1 MTMNKNCVRSRYLAL
16 MLCLTVVSAPLC
28 AQQKIILDTDLSHY
42 SDDHEALV
50 MLANLHEAGQIEL
63 LGVTLVAGNDW
74 LAQLEVDALKA
85 LERLGLAAEI
95 PVFLGAQQPLLHSQ
109 EKFQKHDRALY
120 GAIYAG
126 AWDRDQQVQ
135 PPPDGL
141 AEQARAQS
149 AHAVDFII
157 EAVRNNP
164 GEITIAAIGPL
175 TNLAL
180 AVRKAPDIVA
190 GIKKIIYM
198 GGAFFIW
205 GNVTTAAEFN
215 WWFDAE
221 AAQIVLGEPIPHVII
236 PLDATD
242 RILFDKSLYERFTG
256 AQYADHFMVTQFL
269 TPKFGEKMKENPGF
283 QLPVWDALVA
293 AYIAQPQLVRESE
306 EYWVSIDVAHGPG
319 YGRSLAAPVAT
330 EVSFMTAFRPFSAQA
345 AEVILSLDE
354 EKFWQVY
361 ERLLFA
367 E

>member
-1 MTMNKNCVRSRYLAL
+1 MNKIFTRGRYLAL
-16 MLCLTVVSAPLC
+16 MLYLVAAPAG

-50 MLANLHEAGQIEL
+50 MLANLHKAGQIEL

-85 LERLGLAAEI
+85 LERLGLATEI
-95 PVFLGAQQPLLHSQ
+95 PVFPGAQQPLLHSQ
-109 EKFQKHDRALY
+109 EKFQQHDRALY

-126 AWDRDQQVQ
+126 AWDREQEVQ

-141 AEQARAQS
+141 PQQARAQS
-149 AHAVDFII
+149 VHAVDFII
-157 EAVRNNP
+157 DAVRNNP

-190 GIKKIIYM
+190 RIKTIIYM

-221 AAQIVLGEPIPHVII
+221 AAQIVLAEPIRHVII

-242 RILFDKSLYERFTG
+242 RILFDQSLYERFTR
-256 AQYADHFMVTQFL
+256 AEYADHFMVTKFL
-269 TPKFGEKMKENPGF
+269 TPKFGEKMKENPDF

-306 EYWVSIDVAHGPG
+306 EYWVSVDANHGPG

-330 EVSFMTAFRPFSAQA
+330 EVSFMKPFRPFSAQA
-345 AEVILSLDE
+345 AEVILRLDE

-361 ERLLFA
+361 EQLLFA